1 MNTKLYILLINYNS
15 HLDTLECL
23 ESIIKQTY
31 TNYQVIIID
40 NSNTNSYLDQIE
52 LWCQGVYGEAIT
64 TELPDIVHPIHA
76 KKVDYHRV
84 SESALYKEAYNQR
97 VVLVKADKN
106 NGFAGA
112 NNVGLKYIQKF
123 GEKSDLVWVL
133 NNDTV
138 IKKNAAELI
147 VNKIDT
153 YGVTVDN
160 LLFGTPLIE
169 YYLPNKIQVIGGKYN
184 KLLGVTS
191 DVGGGLDKN
200 QNIDAKQFKIDYP
213 IGASMIVSKGFL
225 ESVGLMCE
233 DYFLYFE
240 ELDWAQRLK
249 KIEGKVEMLNVYGV
263 YHKQGGSTL
272 AKSRKYDKTEFIE
285 LLLIKNRLKITRKF
299 YKNYILSVKCF
310 WIVVFLVKAIL
321 YGGVKTKIKAM
332 KIIFRA
338 KA

>member
-15 HLDTLECL
+15 HLDTIECL

-31 TNYQVIIID
+31 TSYQVIIVD
-40 NSNTNSYLDQIE
+40 NSNTDSHLDQIE
-52 LWCQGVYGEAIT
+52 FWCKGEYTEKISS
-64 TELPDIVHPIHA
+64 ELPDIVYPIYN
-76 KKVDYHRV
+76 KKIDYQRV
-84 SESALYKEAYNQR
+84 TESSFYQKEFTQS

-106 NGFAGA
+106 EGFAAA

-123 GEKSDLVWVL
+123 GDASDLVWIL
-133 NNDTV
+133 NNDT
-138 IKKNAAELI
+138 IISKNVAQSI
-147 VNKIDT
+147 VDEIDIYPGEVGNT
-153 YGVTVDN
+153 
-160 LLFGTPLIE
+160 LFGTPLLE

-191 DVGGGLDKN
+191 DVGGGLDVD
-200 QNIDAKQFKIDYP
+200 QNIDAKQFNIDYP

-249 KIEGKVEMLNVYGV
+249 KLHGKVEMLSVYGV

-285 LLLIKNRLKITRKF
+285 LLLIKNRLKISKKF
-299 YKNYILSVKCF
+299 FRNYILSVKVF
-310 WIVVFLVKAIL
+310 WIVVFFAKAIL

-332 KIIFRA
+332 KIIFST
-338 KA
+338 KY